1 MNWAIVTGGADGIG
15 LAIVKELVRLEYQV
29 VLLDKKEL
37 KEKIE
42 NINYFNVDIND
53 LVSIEIILSQY
64 ESFDL
69 LVNNAAI
76 QNVKKFMDYTDKE
89 IDEVINTN
97 LLSIMKLTRRVVER
111 MNVGGQVINLGS
123 VHSVLP
129 RKHKLTYDVSKAGL
143 DMFTK
148 GLALELAPRIRVN
161 SVNIGATVSPMN
173 SVFED
178 EVVMEEAKKK
188 VPMDHIF
195 KAEEI
200 ARVVV
205 SLLSDDFKYMTGS
218 IIVYDGGRSLN

>member
-15 LAIVKELVRLEYQV
+15 LAIVKELVRLRYQV

-53 LVSIEIILSQY
+53 LDLIDKILSQY

-76 QNVKKFMDYTDKE
+76 QNVKEFMDYSDKE

-97 LLSIMKLTRRVVER
+97 LLSLMKLTRRVVER
-111 MNVGGQVINLGS
+111 MNAGGQVINLGS

-148 GLALELAPRIRVN
+148 GLALELAQRIRVN
-161 SVNIGATVSPMN
+161 SVNIGATISPMN

-195 KAEEI
+195 IPEEI

-218 IIVYDGGRSLN
+218 IFVYDGGRSLN

>member
-15 LAIVKELVRLEYQV
+15 LAIVKELVRLRYQV

-53 LVSIEIILSQY
+53 LDLIDRILSQY

-76 QNVKKFMDYTDKE
+76 QNVKEFMDYSDKE

-97 LLSIMKLTRRVVER
+97 LLSLMKLTRRVVER
-111 MNVGGQVINLGS
+111 MNAGGQVINLGS

-161 SVNIGATVSPMN
+161 SVNIGATISPMN

-195 KAEEI
+195 IPEEI

-218 IIVYDGGRSLN
+218 IFVYDGGRSLN

>member
-53 LVSIEIILSQY
+53 LVSIEKILSQY

-218 IIVYDGGRSLN
+218 IVVYDGGRSLN

>member
-37 KEKIE
+37 KEKIK

-53 LVSIEIILSQY
+53 LDLIDKILSQY

-76 QNVKKFMDYTDKE
+76 QNVKKFMDYSDRE

-97 LLSIMKLTRRVVER
+97 LLSLMKLSRRVVER
-111 MNVGGQVINLGS
+111 MNAGGQVINLGS

-161 SVNIGATVSPMN
+161 SVNIGATISPMN

-178 EVVMEEAKKK
+178 ELVMEEAKKK
-188 VPMDHIF
+188 VPMNHIF

-218 IIVYDGGRSLN
+218 IVVYDGGRSLN

>member
-1 MNWAIVTGGADGIG
+1 MKRAIVTGGADGIG
-15 LAIVKELVRLEYQV
+15 LAIVKELIANDFQV
-29 VLLDKKEL
+29 VMLDKKILNEDI
-37 KEKIE
+37 K
-42 NINYFNVDIND
+42 NGDYFNVDIND
-53 LVSIEIILSQY
+53 LDLIDKILSQY

-76 QNVKKFMDYTDKE
+76 QNVKKFMDYSDRE

-97 LLSIMKLTRRVVER
+97 LLSLMKLSRRVVER
-111 MNVGGQVINLGS
+111 MNAGGQVINLGS

-161 SVNIGATVSPMN
+161 SVNIGATISPMN

-188 VPMDHIF
+188 VPMNHIF

>member
-15 LAIVKELVRLEYQV
+15 LAIVKELVRLRYQV

-53 LVSIEIILSQY
+53 LDLIDKILSQY

-76 QNVKKFMDYTDKE
+76 QNVKEFMDYSDKE

-97 LLSIMKLTRRVVER
+97 LLSLMKLTRRVVER
-111 MNVGGQVINLGS
+111 MNAGGQVINLGS

-161 SVNIGATVSPMN
+161 SVNIGATISPMN

-195 KAEEI
+195 IPEEI

-218 IIVYDGGRSLN
+218 IFVYDGGRSLN